1 MLDPHSM
8 MLALSRQRAVFHS
21 EADFQHAF
29 AWHLH
34 EQFPSA
40 AIRLER
46 PFRSK
51 LGLLH
56 VDLVAETDGQLNV
69 IELKYKTRAISVRQ
83 GSEEFD
89 LQDHGAQPLG
99 RYDFL
104 KDVARLESIIV
115 SQSGAQAWAIMLSND
130 SAYWSQPRG
139 HDDTSAEFSLADGRR
154 VTGSLA
160 WSARASAGTRRNREE
175 PIVLANQYVL
185 SWQDY
190 SDVGGRSYSRFR
202 YLALEVPAKAA

>member
-1 MLDPHSM
+1 
-8 MLALSRQRAVFHS
+8 MLALSKQRSAFHS

-29 AWHLH
+29 AWYLH
-34 EQFPSA
+34 ERFPSA

-46 PFRSK
+46 PFRTK
-51 LGLLH
+51 LALLH
-56 VDLVAETDGQLNV
+56 MDLVAEIDGQLNV

-115 SQSGAQAWAIMLSND
+115 SRPKAQAWAIMLSND
-130 SAYWSQPRG
+130 SAYWSPPRG
-139 HDDTSAEFSLADGRR
+139 HDDTSAAFSLADGRR
-154 VTGSLA
+154 VAGSLA
-160 WSARASAGTRRNREE
+160 WSTRASAGTKRGREE
-175 PIVLANQYVL
+175 PIVLGNQYVL
-185 SWQDY
+185 SWRDY
-190 SDVGGRSYSRFR
+190 SNVGGRSYSQFR
-202 YLALEVPAKAA
+202 YLALELPAKAA